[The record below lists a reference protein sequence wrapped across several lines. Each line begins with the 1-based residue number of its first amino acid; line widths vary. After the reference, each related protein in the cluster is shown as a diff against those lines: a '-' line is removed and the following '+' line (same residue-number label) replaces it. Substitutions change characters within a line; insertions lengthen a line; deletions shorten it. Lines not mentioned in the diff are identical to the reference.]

1 MARRRAIAVAAPS
14 RFPTELIGRI
24 VRGLLILAVVVVAII
39 GGFAGFLTYR
49 VIATR
54 NDTENLTPLSFL
66 LNSYENLSFT
76 DKAGSEHEGWLLVG
90 LKGAPVIILCHGY
103 NSNRSELLSL
113 GTVLRENHFNVY
125 LFNFQGSKGKQGYS
139 NLGVRQAEDL
149 LAAIAT
155 VTQRTGINPH
165 RVGLFGTT
173 TGAYAALAAAQ
184 SSPLVKAIV
193 VDAVY
198 EHPDEMF
205 LTQIDRLLGGS
216 SSLFQGVAKT
226 EFHLF
231 NLGMKP
237 PALREGLT
245 KLQEMPK
252 LFISGRDTPSLAAT
266 TEELYNLAPQPKQM
280 LVLEHAQSALASG
293 AEKKEYETQV
303 LMFFLQNLPL
313 RAD

>member
-14 RFPTELIGRI
+14 RFASEQTVRI
-24 VRGLLILAVVVVAII
+24 IRALLILAVVVASTI

-49 VIATR
+49 VITTR
-54 NDTENLTPLSFL
+54 NDTENVTPLSFL
-66 LNSYENLSFT
+66 LSSYENLSFT
-76 DKAGSEHEGWLLVG
+76 DKAGTEHEGWLLVG

-139 NLGVRQAEDL
+139 NLGVRQAENL
-149 LAAIAT
+149 LEAIAT
-155 VTQRTGINPH
+155 VTQQPGINPH

-173 TGAYAALAAAQ
+173 TGAYAVVAAAQ
-184 SSPLVKAIV
+184 SSPLVKTIV
-193 VDAVY
+193 VDSAY
-198 EHPDEMF
+198 GHPDEMF
-205 LTQIDRLLGGS
+205 LAQIDRLLGGS
-216 SSLFQGVAKT
+216 SSLFQGVART

-237 PALREGLT
+237 LPIRENIS
-245 KLQEMPK
+245 KLEGMPK
-252 LFISGRDTPSLAAT
+252 LFISGRDAPSLAAT
-266 TEELYNLAPQPKQM
+266 TEELYNLSPQPKQL
-280 LVLEHAQSALASG
+280 LVLEHSQPALASG

-303 LMFFLQNLPL
+303 LTFFLQNLPL